1 MTAPTENGSR
11 PDRTGGEPL
20 LRVNDIVLRF
30 GGVTALN
37 GVSFDVHPGELFAII
52 GPNGAGKTSMFNCL
66 NAVYVPQEGQI
77 TLDGVDVMRKKPAE
91 TARMGIARTFQNLGL
106 FVNLNVIDNLMLGR
120 HNLMKTGFAAG
131 ALWWGKAKNEEIHHR
146 RRVEEIIELLELEAV
161 RKQPVGLLPYGVQK
175 RIELGRALA
184 MDPRLLLLDEPVAGM
199 NLEETQDMA
208 RYIIEIQEELGLTM
222 ILVEHDMPLVM
233 DLADRVMALDFG
245 VPIATG
251 LPSEIQNNPKVIEAY
266 LGQPADPDAQAAVGH
281 VLEGQRGADP
291 GEASA

>member
-1 MTAPTENGSR
+1 MADGSG
-11 PDRTGGEPL
+11 TPL
-20 LRVNDIVLRF
+20 LEVHDVVLRF

-37 GVSFDVHPGELFAII
+37 GVSFDVQAGELFAII
-52 GPNGAGKTSMFNCL
+52 GPNDAGKTSMFNCL
-66 NAVYVPQEGQI
+66 NAVYEPQQGRI
-77 TLDGVDVMRKKPAE
+77 VLDGEDVMRKKPAE

-106 FVNLNVIDNLMLGR
+106 FVNLNVVDNLMLGR

-131 ALWWGKAKNEEIHHR
+131 ALWWGKAKKEEVHHR
-146 RRVEEIIELLELEAV
+146 KRVEEIIELLELEAV

-184 MDPRLLLLDEPVAGM
+184 MDPQLLLLDEPVAGM
-199 NLEETQDMA
+199 NLEETQNMA
-208 RYIIEIQEELGLTM
+208 RYIIEIQAELELAM

-251 LPSEIQNNPKVIEAY
+251 APAEIQNDPRVIEAY
-266 LGQPADPDAQAAVGH
+266 LGQPVDPTAKEAVHH
-281 VLEGQRGADP
+281 VLESHHHHLDEQ
-291 GEASA
+291 GEHA